1 MNQAAVPLEPA
12 PASSKRA
19 TIPVDNDPWFVLS
32 NLVMKD
38 FKIRYRNMSLGIFWS
53 LVNPL
58 IMMGV
63 LTFVFTF
70 VFSHDRPN
78 FALFLLIGLLPY
90 NFFSLAWSTGT
101 ESVVV
106 NGPLVK
112 RVPFQRELVPIS
124 VVLGN
129 AVHYLLQIALL
140 LIAVGVMRGV
150 SWQWLWLP
158 VIVALQVIFVEACP

>member
-70 VFSHDRPN
+70 VFSSDRPN

-90 NFFSLAWSTGT
+90 NF
-101 ESVVV
+101 
-106 NGPLVK
+106 LVLPGNLW
-112 RVPFQRELVPIS
+112 VSELVGGTDVRGSGGTCDRWIQRI
-124 VVLGN
+124 
-129 AVHYLLQIALL
+129 ADLLSSRIGRAGGHPHSAHQRRAARPAPFSEQGFHVI
-140 LIAVGVMRGV
+140 RG
-150 SWQWLWLP
+150 
-158 VIVALQVIFVEACP
+158 